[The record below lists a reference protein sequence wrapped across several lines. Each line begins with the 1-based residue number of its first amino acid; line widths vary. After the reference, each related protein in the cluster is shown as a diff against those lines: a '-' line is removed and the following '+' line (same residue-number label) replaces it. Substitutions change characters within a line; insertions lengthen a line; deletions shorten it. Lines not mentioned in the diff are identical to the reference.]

1 MPLKAIST
9 TKAPMAAG
17 PYSQA
22 IVAGNLVMT
31 AGEIPVDPS
40 TGAVP
45 NTTEDQTR
53 LALNNLWAVLTAA
66 GVKKD
71 GVVLVTVHLAD
82 MNDFSKVNLI
92 YAEFFTQPYPART
105 CVAAAAL
112 PKGVRIMVSAI
123 GLLE

>member
-1 MPLKAIST
+1 MTLKAIST
-9 TKAPMAAG
+9 PKAPMAAG

-22 IVAGNLVMT
+22 ILAGNLVMT

-66 GVKKD
+66 GIKKD
-71 GVVLVTVHLAD
+71 GVVSVTIHLID

-92 YAEFFTQPYPART
+92 YAEFFNQPYPART
-105 CVAAAAL
+105 CVAVAAL
-112 PKGVRIMVSAI
+112 PKGVRIMVSAV